1 MWSDNETTQDLLGYQ
16 VHADLLKKIILDKS
30 MLPITI
36 GVFGNWGSGKSSLM
50 LLLYEGISIWNN
62 EQCQKNSG
70 SENGQ
75 CDKERVLQIKFN
87 SWQFENYDATKLVM
101 IDTIL
106 ESIKTDISNHT
117 DIFEKADEFLARI
130 SLLKAGL
137 FILKKTYENLTPD
150 FIKKWIPNKKEL
162 DKITGHDK
170 YNDLLEEI
178 EKGNTS
184 KFVGQFRELFEQMVK
199 DAGYRAIVVYI
210 DDLDRCNPKRIIEC
224 LEAVKLFVN
233 VDRTAFVIG
242 ADERIIEY
250 AIKQHYPIEQKKEEI
265 SSPFSDYLEKLIQL
279 PYKLPK
285 LSGNEQETYITLLL
299 CKQYCR
305 PMDFTSIYNEYV
317 KFRKNDKHSKYNID
331 DIKRAFPA
339 LNLSGVEYML
349 PIVPIIKSFLNGNPR
364 QLKRFMNTLYVR
376 KELANVAGFDEL
388 RPDVLVKL
396 MVLEYNTL
404 YISRF
409 EELYRLQRYNSGC
422 LPIEKAEEEAKSG
435 IEITDELWKNNWES
449 DYLKRW
455 LASTPSLLDVNLQ
468 NYFWVARDA
477 LKTETPIATVVTRKV
492 NLIFK
497 ELCAILISSSMSK
510 RLPEKL
516 KTLEDD
522 EKDMLILLLNEKLIS
537 KPDSAECWRIINDN
551 AFDELFVDNID
562 RLKALFNNVNTLS
575 IDPQASS
582 FFVRVQNRKDICADF
597 ICKLP
602 VAQELTNAINRKKR

>member
-16 VHADLLKKIILDKS
+16 VHADLLKKIILNKS

-50 LLLYEGISIWNN
+50 LLLQKDISLWND
-62 EQCQKNSG
+62 EQSQKDSDTED
-70 SENGQ
+70 SP
-75 CDKERVLQIKFN
+75 CDKEHVLQIKFN
-87 SWQFENYDATKLVM
+87 SWQFENYDTTKLVM

-106 ESIKTDISNHT
+106 ESIKTDISNHK
-117 DIFEKADEFLARI
+117 DIFEKADDFLARI

-150 FIKKWIPNKKEL
+150 FIKKWLPDKKEL
-162 DKITGHDK
+162 DIITGHDT
-170 YNDLLEEI
+170 YNNLLEEI
-178 EKGNTS
+178 DKGNTS
-184 KFVGQFRELFEQMVK
+184 KFIGQFRELFEQMVK

-224 LEAVKLFVN
+224 LEAVKLFVS

-299 CKQYCR
+299 CKQCCR
-305 PMDFTSIYNEYV
+305 ELDFSSIYGHYV
-317 KFRKNDKHSKYNID
+317 GFRTKDKHSRYNID
-331 DIKRAFPA
+331 NIKKAFPS
-339 LNLSGVEYML
+339 LNLSNVEYML
-349 PIVPIIKSFLNGNPR
+349 PIVPIIKGFLNGNPR

-376 KELANVAGFDEL
+376 MELANVAGFDNL
-388 RPDVLVKL
+388 RPDILVKL
-396 MVLEYNTL
+396 MVLEYNSL

-409 EELYRLQRYNSGC
+409 EELYRMQRDNAGC
-422 LPIEKAEEEAKSG
+422 LLIENAEEQAKSG
-435 IEITDELWKNNWES
+435 EDITDELWKNNWES

-455 LASTPSLLDVNLQ
+455 LASAPSLKDINLQ

-477 LKTETPIATVVTRKV
+477 LKSETPTATIVTRKV
-492 NLIFK
+492 NLVFK
-497 ELCAILISSSMSK
+497 SLCAIQTSSSMSK
-510 RLPEKL
+510 RLPESL
-516 KTLEDD
+516 RALEED
-522 EKDMLILLLNEKLIS
+522 EKDMLILLLNETLIS
-537 KPDSAECWRIINDN
+537 KPDSAECWRILNDI
-551 AFDELFVDNID
+551 AIDELLVNNID
-562 RLKALFNNVNTLS
+562 RIHTLFNNVKTLS

-582 FFVRVQNRKDICADF
+582 FFVRMQGRQDDCTEYIG
-597 ICKLP
+597 KLP
-602 VAQELTNAINRKKR
+602 ISQQLTNAINRKKR

>member
-137 FILKKTYENLTPD
+137 FILRKTYENLTPD

-409 EELYRLQRYNSGC
+409 EELYRLQRDNSGC